1 MDAAAPPTPPTA
13 EREPLSLGE
22 IRDVWPLL
30 AHADRIEGFLL
41 LPRDEAE
48 DFFFGLSARDQA
60 DLVCGM
66 PAREQRSWVRLLPPD
81 DAADLI
87 QAAPTEKRDALLALL
102 DEPTRREVTALL
114 AYSEDNAG
122 GLMNPR
128 YIRLRPEMTVDEAI
142 SYVRKQMR
150 EQPRTIYYGYVLD
163 GEQRLLGVV
172 SFREL
177 FTATVRTRVAEIMKR
192 QVTTIPEQMDQETVS
207 HKFAQAH
214 LVALPVV
221 DAEGQMKGIVTVDDV
236 VDVVQEEATE
246 DMQKVGG
253 VEALDAPYLQ
263 IELRKMIRKRVG
275 WLSVLFLG
283 EMLTASAMGFFE
295 KEIARAVVLA
305 LFIPLIISSGGN
317 SGSQATTLVIR
328 AMALGEV
335 RLRDWWRVI
344 RREVVAGHRPRPG
357 AGGDRLHPHRDL
369 GGAVSHLR
377 PAVPERGGHGGRQ
390 PGGRRA
396 VGDDGRLDAAVH
408 PAPVRLRPRQRLGA
422 VRRHAGRRERP
433 GHLLHGGRHRSCGG
447 RCSDAA
453 RPPRRRLRR
462 SARLRLAARRSR
474 SLGALRRGRRARR
487 SRPADPRRRAG
498 QHRLPAAAAHLGVRG
513 ARRRRAAA
521 RTASPPTARPGPTS
535 TTCSSC
541 SRTRS
546 RSRTRRRCEA
556 VREVLDDLVCLS
568 LPVARIWGFNDSKD
582 TSSIRRSPEEG
593 FREEGLR
600 GLDQAVWEAKRRGI
614 RLIVPLVNNWGEYG
628 GLPAYAAWASASS
641 TAARSTATTSSATP
655 QMKQWWKDYA
665 FMLVNRVNTFTGD
678 RLPRRAGHP
687 RLGDRQRAALLELR
701 GDDPAARHRR
711 RAGDLPQADRA
722 QPAGRRRRR
731 RVRRRSR
738 RRTPG

>member
-1 MDAAAPPTPPTA
+1 MDAAAPPTPPTV

-30 AHADRIEGFLL
+30 AHADRDRGFLL

-48 DFFFGLSARDQA
+48 DFFFSLSARDQA

-114 AYSEDNAG
+114 AYSEDDAG

-142 SYVRKQMR
+142 SYLRKQMR
-150 EQPRTIYYGYVLD
+150 EQPRTIYYAYVLD

-221 DAEGQMKGIVTVDDV
+221 DADGQMKGIVTVDDV

-263 IELRKMIRKRVG
+263 IELRRMIRKRVG

-344 RREVVAGHRPRPG
+344 RREFVAGLGLGLVLATIGFIRIVTWEGLFHTYGPQYLSVAATVAASLVG
-357 AGGDRLHPHRDL
+357 VVLWGTMAGSMLPFI
-369 GGAVSHLR
+369 
-377 PAVPERGGHGGRQ
+377 
-390 PGGRRA
+390 
-396 VGDDGRLDAAVH
+396 
-408 PAPVRLRPRQRLGA
+408 
-422 VRRHAGRRERP
+422 
-433 GHLLHGGRHRSCGG
+433 
-447 RCSDAA
+447 
-453 RPPRRRLRR
+453 LRR
-462 SARLRLAARRSR
+462 F
-474 SLGALRRGRRARR
+474 GF
-487 SRPADPRRRAG
+487 DP
-498 QHRLPAAAAHLGVRG
+498 
-513 ARRRRAAA
+513 
-521 RTASPPTARPGPTS
+521 
-535 TTCSSC
+535 
-541 SRTRS
+541 
-546 RSRTRRRCEA
+546 
-556 VREVLDDLVCLS
+556 
-568 LPVARIWGFNDSKD
+568 
-582 TSSIRRSPEEG
+582 
-593 FREEGLR
+593 
-600 GLDQAVWEAKRRGI
+600 
-614 RLIVPLVNNWGEYG
+614 
-628 GLPAYAAWASASS
+628 ASASAPFVATLVDVS
-641 TAARSTATTSSATP
+641 GLVIYFTVAA
-655 QMKQWWKDYA
+655 MI
-665 FMLVNRVNTFTGD
+665 
-678 RLPRRAGHP
+678 
-687 RLGDRQRAALLELR
+687 LR
-701 GDDPAARHRR
+701 GK
-711 RAGDLPQADRA
+711 LL
-722 QPAGRRRRR
+722 
-731 RVRRRSR
+731 
-738 RRTPG
+738 

>member
-1 MDAAAPPTPPTA
+1 MDAAAPPTPPTD

-30 AHADRIEGFLL
+30 AHGDRIEGFLL

-66 PAREQRSWVRLLPPD
+66 PGREQRSWVRLLPPD
-81 DAADLI
+81 DAADLV
-87 QAAPTEKRDALLALL
+87 QAAPTEKRDQLLALL

-114 AYSEDNAG
+114 AYSEDAAG

-192 QVTTIPEQMDQETVS
+192 QVTTIPDQMDQETVS
-207 HKFAQAH
+207 HKFALSH

-221 DAEGQMKGIVTVDDV
+221 NPDGQMKGIVTVDDV

-253 VEALDAPYLQ
+253 VEALDAPYLE
-263 IELRKMIRKRVG
+263 IELRRMIRKRVG

-344 RREVVAGHRPRPG
+344 RREVVAGVGLGLVLATIGFIRIVTWEALFHTYGPQYLSVASTVATSLVG
-357 AGGDRLHPHRDL
+357 VVMWGTIAGSMLPFI
-369 GGAVSHLR
+369 
-377 PAVPERGGHGGRQ
+377 
-390 PGGRRA
+390 
-396 VGDDGRLDAAVH
+396 
-408 PAPVRLRPRQRLGA
+408 
-422 VRRHAGRRERP
+422 
-433 GHLLHGGRHRSCGG
+433 
-447 RCSDAA
+447 
-453 RPPRRRLRR
+453 LRR
-462 SARLRLAARRSR
+462 F
-474 SLGALRRGRRARR
+474 GF
-487 SRPADPRRRAG
+487 DP
-498 QHRLPAAAAHLGVRG
+498 
-513 ARRRRAAA
+513 
-521 RTASPPTARPGPTS
+521 
-535 TTCSSC
+535 
-541 SRTRS
+541 
-546 RSRTRRRCEA
+546 
-556 VREVLDDLVCLS
+556 
-568 LPVARIWGFNDSKD
+568 
-582 TSSIRRSPEEG
+582 
-593 FREEGLR
+593 
-600 GLDQAVWEAKRRGI
+600 
-614 RLIVPLVNNWGEYG
+614 
-628 GLPAYAAWASASS
+628 ASASAPFVATLVDVS
-641 TAARSTATTSSATP
+641 GLVIYFTVAAII
-655 QMKQWWKDYA
+655 
-665 FMLVNRVNTFTGD
+665 
-678 RLPRRAGHP
+678 
-687 RLGDRQRAALLELR
+687 LR
-701 GDDPAARHRR
+701 GR
-711 RAGDLPQADRA
+711 LL
-722 QPAGRRRRR
+722 
-731 RVRRRSR
+731 
-738 RRTPG
+738 